1 MALDAVELN
10 EIEAFAVELAK
21 STGRILLE
29 HFQQPLEVN
38 YKGKNKGDDPVTDAD
53 RTAEEYIQKQ
63 LSKQFPDHSIV
74 GEEGAGTGSP
84 PAKFTWVIDPLD
96 GTTNFFNNLPS
107 FACSIALLQ
116 EGTPIVAAV
125 FIPWPGSETGRIF
138 HASLNG
144 GAWENG
150 KPLSV
155 APGTRPVAGRVVVLP
170 RFTGYKFSVGN
181 SLKETPGERRSVG
194 SIVYEL
200 ALIANGT
207 YQYGLFST
215 PKSWDVAAGVLL
227 VKESGGLTFSR
238 SNGKEGWYEFSAF
251 PSSPD
256 EHTPGQKSL
265 RDWNA
270 PILAGNPAMVTF
282 VAEQIHANNFG
293 LHKMK
298 YNIGKIVPK
307 AFQRLY
313 KSSGQR
319 AGNRQ

>member
-1 MALDAVELN
+1 MALDSAELK
-10 EIEAFAVELAK
+10 EIENFAIELAR
-21 STGRILLE
+21 STGKILLE
-29 HFQQPLEVN
+29 HFEQPLEVN

-53 RTAEEYIQKQ
+53 REAEEYIQKQ
-63 LSKQFPDHSIV
+63 LSKQFPTHSIV
-74 GEEGAGTGSP
+74 GEEGAGTGNP

-116 EGTPIVAAV
+116 EGTPIVSSI
-125 FIPWPGSETGRIF
+125 FIPWPGSEIGRVF

-170 RFTGYKFSVGN
+170 RFTGYRFSTGN

-207 YQYGLFST
+207 YQYGLFSS
-215 PKSWDVAAGVLL
+215 PKSWDVAAGILL
-227 VKESGGLTFSR
+227 VKEAGGLILSR
-238 SNGKEGWYEFSAF
+238 TNNKEGWYEFSAF
-251 PSSPD
+251 QPSPG
-256 EHTPGQKSL
+256 EHMPGQKCL
-265 RDWNA
+265 RDWSA
-270 PILAGNPAMVTF
+270 PILAGNPAMARF
-282 VAEQIHANNFG
+282 VGDQIHTNSFG
-293 LHKMK
+293 LNKMK
-298 YNIGKIVPK
+298 YSIGKIVPK
-307 AFQRLY
+307 VFQRL
-313 KSSGQR
+313 
-319 AGNRQ
+319 